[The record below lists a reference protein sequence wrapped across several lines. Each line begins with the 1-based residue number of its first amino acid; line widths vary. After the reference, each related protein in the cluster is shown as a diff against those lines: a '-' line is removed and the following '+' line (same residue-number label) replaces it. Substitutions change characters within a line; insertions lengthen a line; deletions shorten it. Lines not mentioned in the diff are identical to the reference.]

1 MMRHL
6 LATTVFALL
15 SSAANAANEPP
26 SAYLPL
32 CAELDLAAITSIE
45 SAANTEEIAGVA
57 VAAAFLQVMEARR
70 ACAQGRVSEALSI
83 YDDIAFD

>member
-1 MMRHL
+1 MRHL
-6 LATTVFALL
+6 LAAMVLALF
-15 SSAANAANEPP
+15 SSASNAANEPP

-45 SAANTEEIAGVA
+45 SAASTGQIASETI
-57 VAAAFLQVMEARR
+57 AAAFFQVMDARN
-70 ACAQGRVSEALSI
+70 ACAEGRVSEALAI

>member
-6 LATTVFALL
+6 FATAFLALL
-15 SSAANAANEPP
+15 PSASLAANEPP

-32 CAELDLAAITSIE
+32 CAELDLAAIIRIE
-45 SAANTEEIAGVA
+45 LASSTRLTAADDI
-57 VAAAFLQVMEARR
+57 AAAFFMVMDARK
-70 ACAQGRVSEALSI
+70 ACAEGRVSEALAI